1 VNRRIPSALSLAFAI
16 LAASAVG
23 AGIAAAQD
31 EPPAQTPK
39 AAPQPAPRPA
49 PKAEKSVT
57 QGAVT
62 VGGARIAY
70 DATAG
75 ILILKNKDEK
85 PIASMSYVAYTKS
98 GVTDPSERPLTFCYN
113 GGPGSSTIW
122 LHMLALGPKRVVVGN
137 GTLTPP
143 APYKMVN
150 NDDSLLDA
158 TDLVFIDAPGTGF
171 GRVIGKDE
179 GGAGTPKDVFGID
192 EDAHA
197 FADFI
202 TQYLTENNRW
212 TSPKYL
218 FGESYGTTRS
228 AVLSHVLLT
237 DRGVGLNGVVLLS
250 SILNWNISVDFPQ
263 IDPGINIAYE
273 LGLPSYAATAFYHHK
288 LPQAPK
294 DLDSFLKEVEQFAV
308 TDYARA
314 LDQGDQLDATT
325 RQQIADKLHA
335 YTGLPVAY
343 LLKAGLKVTGGQF
356 AQTLLGDDAMIT
368 GRLDARYS
376 GPTLN
381 PLGEE
386 AGGDPLDSSIDAPT
400 IAQFNQYVRE
410 TLKFGKDMTYRPQ
423 ADVFAAWDFK
433 HQPPGAPFKLPFT
446 PNVMLDLAAAMKFAP
461 NMRVMLAGGYFD
473 LGTPFYAAEFEMHQM
488 GIQPELQKNISYHF
502 YPSGHMVYL
511 DPAVLHRL
519 HDDAAKF
526 IRGGG
531 QGGQQTS
538 GPMKQK

>member
-1 VNRRIPSALSLAFAI
+1 MNRRIPSVLVALSI
-16 LAASAVG
+16 VAAPAVG

-31 EPPAQTPK
+31 EPQQQTPK
-39 AAPQPAPRPA
+39 SAPQPAPHPA

-57 QGAVT
+57 QGTVT

-98 GVTDPSERPLTFCYN
+98 GVTDPSQRPLTFCYN

-122 LHMLALGPKRVVVGN
+122 LHMLAFGPRRVVVGN

-150 NDDSLLDA
+150 NDDSLLDT

-179 GGAGTPKDVFGID
+179 GGAGTPKDVYGID
-192 EDAHA
+192 EDARA

-212 TSPKYL
+212 TSPKFL

-228 AVLSHVLLT
+228 AVLSNVLLT

-263 IDPGINIAYE
+263 IDPGVNIAYE
-273 LGLPSYAATAFYHHK
+273 LGLPSYAATAYYHHK

-368 GRLDARYS
+368 GRLDSRYS

-423 ADVFAAWDFK
+423 ADVFATWDFK

-531 QGGQQTS
+531 QGAPETS